1 MMMMMMMMMMM
12 FITQQRHVMSRDMP
26 DDFAF
31 RLCYVNVVINCLCR
45 CAPYIP
51 STFGYTSRGVG
62 VVSTVN
68 PNYTTVD

>member
-51 STFGYTSRGVG
+51 SILGYKSGRGRSFNSKSQLYYG
-62 VVSTVN
+62 
-68 PNYTTVD
+68 